1 MNYSACQLRSISCV
15 QCFIFII
22 CFVPWLSCCVMEVF
36 VRVSKPWK
44 HPVFL
49 VSLLQLKF
57 KPVYHTVLSQDRL
70 NQSPGSFPSYQL
82 NQPIALWSCDQD
94 HVSVTT
100 ACSGVTTGGATVF
113 LL

>member
-1 MNYSACQLRSISCV
+1 
-15 QCFIFII
+15 
-22 CFVPWLSCCVMEVF
+22 MEVF

-57 KPVYHTVLSQDRL
+57 KPVYHTVLSQDRT
-70 NQSPGSFPSYQL
+70 GSFPLYQL
-82 NQPIALWSCDQD
+82 NQPIASWSCDQD
-94 HVSVTT
+94 HLSVTT
-100 ACSGVTTGGATVF
+100 ACAGVTTGGATVF

>member
-1 MNYSACQLRSISCV
+1 
-15 QCFIFII
+15 
-22 CFVPWLSCCVMEVF
+22 MEVF

-70 NQSPGSFPSYQL
+70 NQSPGSFPLYQL
-82 NQPIALWSCDQD
+82 NQPIASWSCDQD